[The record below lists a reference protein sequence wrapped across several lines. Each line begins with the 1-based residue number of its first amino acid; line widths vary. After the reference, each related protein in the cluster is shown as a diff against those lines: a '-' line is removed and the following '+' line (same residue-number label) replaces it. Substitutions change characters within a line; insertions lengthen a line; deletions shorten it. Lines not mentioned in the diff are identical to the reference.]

1 MSKII
6 FSTLLPRADI
16 PLQTLLQIN
25 RQLIS
30 ECSKLPNEHTVL
42 HEKIFSK
49 ELKDILHDERHLKK
63 LQIGLFAANLVNAIR
78 GRAKQPRPFQK
89 QMPHSSPPY
98 HRGKISCYSAAV
110 KNPENADLK
119 QHPSPLHSHSEPRL
133 PQQPMN
139 WEVDNHASSHF
150 QRQQQPTA
158 LQIPPHFTTGW
169 QMPSKPHNSKD
180 SYVELPQEL
189 IFFFRIV
196 KSLLYK

>member
-1 MSKII
+1 MQSAGELNNHVLSRNK
-6 FSTLLPRADI
+6 
-16 PLQTLLQIN
+16 
-25 RQLIS
+25 
-30 ECSKLPNEHTVL
+30 CHTRR
-42 HEKIFSK
+42 
-49 ELKDILHDERHLKK
+49 RH
-63 LQIGLFAANLVNAIR
+63 ITVVF
-78 GRAKQPRPFQK
+78 
-89 QMPHSSPPY
+89 
-98 HRGKISCYSAAV
+98 SCYSAAV

-150 QRQQQPTA
+150 QRQQQPTT

-189 IFFFRIV
+189 ISFFRIV
-196 KSLLYK
+196 KSLL